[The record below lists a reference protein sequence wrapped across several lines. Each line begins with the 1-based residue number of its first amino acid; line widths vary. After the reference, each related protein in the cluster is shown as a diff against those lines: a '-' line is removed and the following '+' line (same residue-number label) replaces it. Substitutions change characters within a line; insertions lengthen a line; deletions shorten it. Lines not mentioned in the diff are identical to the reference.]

1 MFQLRRFRQMV
12 LASSCL
18 VLISGHYALAQ
29 SLVVD
34 SPPDYSVGVGGESY
48 DDVEIGP
55 NNVGTVIVGP
65 GGSLTSAGPIV
76 IGRNANS
83 SGTLVIGAPAGSAP
97 VAPGVVN
104 APTINFG
111 AGSALLVFNHDD
123 PAYDFGAGLVGGPNA
138 LVRLESGRTI
148 LSGDSSAFN
157 GVVETVANVYDK
169 VIQVDGIL
177 GGTLN
182 IAPGS
187 ALEGIGTVQN
197 VAVAGSI
204 RPGGNGAFGTLTIN
218 GDYVGQDNWVE
229 MDTVL
234 GDDASVTDRLIIR
247 GNSSGDSTLIVND
260 RSGIGAPTNEG
271 ILLIQVDGAS
281 NANFVLDGYYTD
293 QNNRSAI
300 IAGAYSY
307 SLYKG
312 SVSDPTNGNWYLR
325 SIAKDAPA
333 DPTDPTD
340 PTDPSTPTGPTDPTD
355 PTAPGSPADPD
366 GPGFPTGPIGSDP
379 AADPLYQPGVP
390 LYEAYPSLLLDM
402 NRLPTLRQRVGN
414 RIWSGTADPKPFHKG
429 ALTNT
434 PPQDLVDGRAVWG
447 RIEGRGFDI
456 TPDRSA
462 SGWQSDG
469 SLWRIQAGVDFPVY
483 EAAGGDVLVGGVW
496 LHHGRGSA
504 DVDSFAGSGTIDT
517 TGSGVGA
524 SLTYY
529 AQNGLYVDGQVQGTW
544 YQTDIWSDTL
554 NMVEADGNDGFG
566 WSASVEVGRSF
577 DIAYEWSV
585 TPQAQLIYSSVD
597 FDDFTDATG
606 AGVRLLRGDSLVGR
620 LGISLDHETTWE
632 SASGDTRRLQTYG
645 LVDVRQEFLD
655 GTRIEVGGI
664 PLDSSTGD
672 TWLGGAL
679 GATYNWSDDAWSVY
693 GQVGVASDLGDF
705 GDSIEVSGTAGLRVR
720 F

>member
-1 MFQLRRFRQMV
+1 MFQLRRLNRV
-12 LASSCL
+12 ALASSCL
-18 VLISGHYALAQ
+18 VLISVAQ
-29 SLVVD
+29 AAAQALVVD
-34 SPPDYSVGVGGESY
+34 GPPDRAISGTESY
-48 DDVEIGP
+48 SNVEVGP
-55 NNVGTVIVGP
+55 NGVGTVIIGSGATLESTGP
-65 GGSLTSAGPIV
+65 VV
-76 IGRNANS
+76 IGRNSGS
-83 SGTLVIGAPAGSAP
+83 SGTLVIGAPDGSAP
-97 VAPGVVN
+97 VAPGVLD
-104 APTINFG
+104 APSINFG
-111 AGSALLVFNHDD
+111 AGSAELVFNHDD
-123 PAYDFGAGLVGGPNA
+123 TAYDFGADLVGGPNA
-138 LVRLESGRTI
+138 VVRLEAGHTI
-148 LSGDSSAFN
+148 LTGDGSAYDGQIVLTRSGVMD
-157 GVVETVANVYDK
+157 TLLR
-169 VIQVDGIL
+169 VDGIL
-177 GGTLN
+177 GGNLE
-182 IAPGS
+182 IGS
-187 ALEGIGTVQN
+187 DTTLEGTGTVGN
-197 VAVAGSI
+197 VVVAGSI

-218 GDYVGQDNWVE
+218 GDYLGQGNWVE

-234 GDDASVTDRLIIR
+234 GDDASLTDRLVIR
-247 GNSSGDSTLIVND
+247 GNSSGASTLIVTD

-271 ILLIQVDGAS
+271 ILLVQVDGAS
-281 NANFVLDGYYTD
+281 NAVFSLDGYYID
-293 QNNRSAI
+293 PNGRNSI
-300 IAGAYSY
+300 IAGAYAY

-325 SIAKDAPA
+325 SIAKDAPPTPV

-340 PTDPSTPTGPTDPTD
+340 PTTPVDPTD
-355 PTAPGSPADPD
+355 PNVPGTPTDPSVP
-366 GPGFPTGPIGSDP
+366 GEPGFPTDPIGSDP
-379 AADPLYQPGVP
+379 AAAPLYQPGVP

-414 RIWSGTADPKPFHKG
+414 RIWSGTADPKPFQKG
-429 ALTNT
+429 ALSNT

-447 RIEGRGFDI
+447 RVEGRGFDI

-483 EAAGGDVLVGGVW
+483 EAADGDVLVGGVW

-529 AQNGLYVDGQVQGTW
+529 AQNGFYADAQVQGTW

-554 NMVEADGNDGFG
+554 NMVEADSNDGFG

-577 DIAYEWSV
+577 DIAYQWSV

-597 FDDFTDATG
+597 FDDFNDATG

-620 LGISLDHETTWE
+620 LGVSLDHETTWQ
-632 SASGDTRRLQTYG
+632 SADGDTRRLQTYG

-655 GTRIEVGGI
+655 GTRVEVGGI

-679 GATYNWSDDAWSVY
+679 GATYNWADDAWSVF

>member
-1 MFQLRRFRQMV
+1 MFQLRRFHRV
-12 LASSCL
+12 ALASSCL
-18 VLISGHYALAQ
+18 VLVSGHYASAQ

-34 SPPDYSVGVGGESY
+34 TPPDYVVGTESY
-48 DDVEIGP
+48 GNVEIGP
-55 NNVGTVIVGP
+55 SNIGTVIVGP
-65 GGSLTSAGPIV
+65 GATLTSAAPIL
-76 IGRNANS
+76 IGRDAGS
-83 SGTLVIGAPAGSAP
+83 SGTLVIGAPGGGSP

-104 APTINFG
+104 APSIDFG
-111 AGSALLVFNHDD
+111 AGAAQLLFNHDD
-123 PAYDFGAGLVGGPNA
+123 LAYDFGASLVGGPNA
-138 LVRLESGRTI
+138 IVRLESGRTI
-148 LSGDSSAFN
+148 LTGDSSGFA
-157 GVVETVANVYDK
+157 GTVETVANVHDK
-169 VIQVDGIL
+169 VLQVDGIL

-187 ALEGIGTVQN
+187 ELEGIGAVQN
-197 VAVAGSI
+197 VIVAGSI
-204 RPGGNGAFGTLTIN
+204 RPAGNGAFGTLTIN

-234 GDDASVTDRLIIR
+234 GDDTSITDRLVIR
-247 GNSSGDSTLIVND
+247 GNSSGTSTLIVND
-260 RSGIGAPTNEG
+260 RSGIGAPTNQG
-271 ILLIQVDGAS
+271 ILLVQVDGAS
-281 NANFVLDGYYTD
+281 NAVFALDGYYTD
-293 QNNRSAI
+293 QNGRSAI

-312 SVSDPTNGNWYLR
+312 SVSDPANGNWYLR
-325 SIAKDAPA
+325 SIAKDAPPTPV

-340 PTDPSTPTGPTDPTD
+340 PTTPVNPTDPSVPVTPTD
-355 PTAPGSPADPD
+355 PSVPG
-366 GPGFPTGPIGSDP
+366 GPGTPTDPIGSDP
-379 AADPLYQPGVP
+379 ASDPLYQPGVP

-414 RIWSGTADPKPFHKG
+414 RIWSGTADPKPFRKG
-429 ALTNT
+429 ALSTT

-504 DVDSFAGSGTIDT
+504 DVESFAGSGTIDT

-529 AQNGLYVDGQVQGTW
+529 AQNGFYADAQVQGTW

-554 NMVEADGNDGFG
+554 DMVEADSNDGFG

-620 LGISLDHETTWE
+620 LGISLDHETTWQ
-632 SASGDTRRLQTYG
+632 SAGGDTRRLQTYG

-664 PLDSSTGD
+664 PLDSSNGD

-705 GDSIEVSGTAGLRVR
+705 GDSVEVSGTAGLRVR